1 MNSALAALGAFS
13 DRIAALDA
21 RWILVALVFHL
32 GNLSCRALAW
42 RTILGAAYPA
52 ARIRLVD
59 VGAAYAAGVAAN
71 AYLPARGGEALKVAL
86 VRLRI
91 SGSTVVGVSAS
102 SGVVLLFDTVIGAS
116 LLATAWALGLV
127 PALPHPSPPAALSA
141 GAVVVVLAA
150 VVAALPRLRSSLRQ
164 GATILTTP
172 GLYVRRV
179 VPYQAG
185 AWACRLGV
193 AFAML
198 SAFGVPATLPIAGLV
213 VVASGMSTLVPA
225 TPGGA
230 GTQQLLIVVALQ
242 QVASAASALSFSIG
256 MQIGV
261 TLVNTMIGLLAITLV
276 FRTLRPA
283 AIRAELRPSSSS

>member
-1 MNSALAALGAFS
+1 MNNALSTLDAFS
-13 DRIAALDA
+13 DRFASLDA
-21 RWILVALVFHL
+21 RWILVALAFHL
-32 GNLSCRALAW
+32 GNLSFRAIAW
-42 RTILGAAYPA
+42 RAILRAAYPA
-52 ARIRLVD
+52 ARIRLLD

-71 AYLPARGGEALKVAL
+71 GYLPARGGEALKVAL

-91 SGSTVVGVSAS
+91 PGSTVAGVGAS
-102 SGVVLLFDTVIGAS
+102 SGVVLLFDTAVGAS

-127 PALPHPSPPAALSA
+127 PGLPHPSPLAVVGA
-141 GAVVVVLAA
+141 GAVLVLVAA
-150 VVAALPRLRSSLRQ
+150 IVVAVPRLRSNMRQ
-164 GATILTTP
+164 GAAILASP
-172 GLYVRRV
+172 GLYLRRV

-198 SAFGVPATLPIAGLV
+198 AAFGVPATLPIAGLV

-242 QVASAASALSFSIG
+242 EVASATSALSFSIG
-256 MQIGV
+256 MQVGV
-261 TLVNTMIGLLAITLV
+261 TVVNTLVGLAAITLV
-276 FRTLRPA
+276 FGTMRPA
-283 AIRAELRPSSSS
+283 AIRAGLRA

>member
-1 MNSALAALGAFS
+1 MNSALATLDAFS
-13 DRIAALDA
+13 DRVAALDP

-32 GNLSCRALAW
+32 GNLSCRAVAW
-42 RTILGAAYPA
+42 RNILAAAYPT
-52 ARIRLVD
+52 ARVRLLD

-91 SGSTVVGVSAS
+91 PGSNVAGVGAS
-102 SGVVLLFDTVIGAS
+102 SGVVLLFDTVVGAS

-127 PALPHPSPPAALSA
+127 PALPHPSIPVALAAAVILIA
-141 GAVVVVLAA
+141 GAVVIAA
-150 VVAALPRLRSSLRQ
+150 VPRLRASLRQ
-164 GATILTTP
+164 GVAILASP
-172 GLYVRRV
+172 GLYLRRV

-193 AFAML
+193 TFAML
-198 SAFGVPATLPIAGLV
+198 AAFGVPATLPIAGLV

-230 GTQQLLIVVALQ
+230 GTQQLLVVVALQ
-242 QVASAASALSFSIG
+242 QVASATSALSFSIG
-256 MQIGV
+256 MQVGV
-261 TLVNTMIGLLAITLV
+261 TLVNTMIGILAMTLV
-276 FRTLRPA
+276 FRTVRPA
-283 AIRAELRPSSSS
+283 ALRALRQ

>member
-1 MNSALAALGAFS
+1 MNSALATLDAFS

-32 GNLSCRALAW
+32 GNLSCRAIAW
-42 RTILGAAYPA
+42 RAILSAAYPA
-52 ARIRLVD
+52 ARIRLLD

-71 AYLPARGGEALKVAL
+71 GYLPARGGEALKVAL

-91 SGSTVVGVSAS
+91 TGSTVAGVSAS
-102 SGVVLLFDTVIGAS
+102 SGVVLLFDTAVGAS

-127 PALPHPSPPAALSA
+127 PALPHPSLPVAVAA
-141 GAVVVVLAA
+141 GAVLVVGAAIVAA
-150 VVAALPRLRSSLRQ
+150 VPRLRSNLRQ
-164 GATILTTP
+164 GTTIMTTP
-172 GLYVRRV
+172 GLYLRRV

-198 SAFGVPATLPIAGLV
+198 SAFGVPATVPIAGLV
-213 VVASGMSTLVPA
+213 IVASGMSTLVPA

-230 GTQQLLIVVALQ
+230 GTQQLLTVIALQ
-242 QVASAASALSFSIG
+242 QVASAASVLSFSIG
-256 MQIGV
+256 MQVGV
-261 TLVNTMIGLLAITLV
+261 TVVNTLIGLTAITLV
-276 FRTLRPA
+276 FGTMRPA
-283 AIRAELRPSSSS
+283 AIRARLRH

>member
-1 MNSALAALGAFS
+1 MNSALATLDAFS

-42 RTILGAAYPA
+42 RAILGAAYPA
-52 ARIRLVD
+52 ARIRLMD

-71 AYLPARGGEALKVAL
+71 AYLPARGGEALKIAL

-91 SGSTVVGVSAS
+91 PGSTVTGVGAS
-102 SGVVLLFDTVIGAS
+102 SGVVLLFDTAVGAS

-127 PALPHPSPPAALSA
+127 PALPHPSLPAAFGA
-141 GAVVVVLAA
+141 GAVLVVVAA
-150 VVAALPRLRSSLRQ
+150 VVAAVPRLRSNLRQ
-164 GATILTTP
+164 GATILAKP
-172 GLYVRRV
+172 GLYLRRV

-193 AFAML
+193 TFAML
-198 SAFGVPATLPIAGLV
+198 SAFGVPATVPIAGLV
-213 VVASGMSTLVPA
+213 IVASGMSTLVPA

-230 GTQQLLIVVALQ
+230 GTQQLLIVIALQ

-256 MQIGV
+256 MQVGV
-261 TLVNTMIGLLAITLV
+261 TFVNTMIGLLAMTLV
-276 FRTLRPA
+276 FGTIRPA
-283 AIRAELRPSSSS
+283 AIRAGLHHSGS

>member
-1 MNSALAALGAFS
+1 MNSALATLDAFS

-32 GNLSCRALAW
+32 GNLSCRAIAW
-42 RTILGAAYPA
+42 RAILSAVYPA
-52 ARIRLVD
+52 ARIRLLD

-71 AYLPARGGEALKVAL
+71 GYLPARGGEALKVAL

-91 SGSTVVGVSAS
+91 TGSTVAGVSAS
-102 SGVVLLFDTVIGAS
+102 SGVVLLFDTAVGAS

-127 PALPHPSPPAALSA
+127 PALPHPSLPVAVAA
-141 GAVVVVLAA
+141 GAVLVVGAAIVAA
-150 VVAALPRLRSSLRQ
+150 VPRLRSNLRQ
-164 GATILTTP
+164 GTTILTTP
-172 GLYVRRV
+172 GLYLRRV

-198 SAFGVPATLPIAGLV
+198 SAFGVPATVPIAGLV
-213 VVASGMSTLVPA
+213 IVASGMSTLVPA

-230 GTQQLLIVVALQ
+230 GTQQLLTVIALQ
-242 QVASAASALSFSIG
+242 QVASAASVLSFSIG
-256 MQIGV
+256 MQVGV
-261 TLVNTMIGLLAITLV
+261 TVVNTLIGLTAITLV
-276 FRTLRPA
+276 FGTMRPA
-283 AIRAELRPSSSS
+283 AIRAGLRH